1 MLCCYSYSNP
11 ALAYTQQY
19 NVGDTG
25 PNGGTVTSSTL
36 TSVVTNTE
44 VTLNGGFEDTTT
56 TTNWTE
62 TVVEEIATST
72 TTTQQTS
79 QITATTTSNF
89 VPTINSSD
97 WSTEGRIKL
106 QGGTQCRTSGSS
118 TTVGAGEACTGYQHN
133 NNNSLLSNTNNYNFT
148 ALGGGQIT
156 SERFEMG
163 LDMTVAEIQAGFT
176 LNYGVDVMSHKS
188 NVTVPLCSATGGDCK
203 DVFRITV
210 RLYGQNTSNQGEG
223 QFQTFTNHVTLNYNG
238 TQTHSFTGDVGSG
251 VLTNNNITEV
261 WGDMELWGVDAGY
274 HSGYYGPV
282 FSDPFMTLTYDAV
295 TQITQT
301 ITQIILSDQTTVYNT
316 SEDTITSV
324 FIGDP
329 TTDATVPDI
338 DFTEVES
345 FEIVIV
351 NEDTGGGIEMEFS
364 VEVDETTNVATVEME
379 TTNMDT
385 GVVAIETIVEI
396 DLNLDFGSMDTGPMD
411 VNMPSVESIEADIGS
426 QIDTAVGDAIAEIE
440 IDMPNMDMPL
450 DDLPQVLEM
459 PNTNMADSGP
469 GPNVELAPEPTDS
482 GPGPNIEIADA
493 GPSNGPGPNR
503 MTEST
508 TSEPEVDAG
517 PEPTSEISTSEGNT
531 NEPEPT
537 EPSTSETQDTEN
549 TETTEPSAEDV
560 QESSQDAEQPVDEN
574 QSSSEGPGD
583 GDAESDGDSSEPEA
597 ESEASDSGESE
608 SSDSNEN
615 NESSSRGEESKG
627 KSGNDSKGKGKEN
640 KSKKNTDSK
649 KAKKEYVEK
658 KVAEAKQKIATRI
671 LAAMADTYS
680 AINET
685 TKIALMSSL
694 ADTKN
699 FQAYLDKQNALPLDW
714 YTDEQIY
721 TEMPMLLDPA
731 GILYDMA
738 QDKIMDE
745 MIMMQYE

>member
-36 TSVVTNTE
+36 TSVITNTE
-44 VTLNGGFEDTTT
+44 VTLNGGFEETTT

-62 TVVEEIATST
+62 TVIEEIATST
-72 TTTQQTS
+72 TTTQQVS
-79 QITATTTSNF
+79 QIPATTTSNF

-97 WSTEGRIKL
+97 WSTTGRIKL

-118 TTVGAGEACTGYQHN
+118 QTVGAGQACTGYQAN
-133 NNNSLLSNTNNYNFT
+133 NNNSLVANTNNHNFLS
-148 ALGGGQIT
+148 LGGGETQ
-156 SERFEMG
+156 SEMFEMS
-163 LDMTVAEIQAGFT
+163 LDMTAAEIQAGFT
-176 LNYGVDVMSHKS
+176 LNYGVDVQSHKS
-188 NVTVPLCSATGGDCK
+188 NVNVPLCSATNSDCK
-203 DVFRITV
+203 DVFRITTK
-210 RLYGQNTSNQGEG
+210 LFSGPAAWDHSGSGLIAE
-223 QFQTFTNHVTLNYNG
+223 FSESVTLTYQG
-238 TQTHSFTGDVGSG
+238 TQTHSFTGTVGA
-251 VLTNNNITEV
+251 NNYTEV
-261 WGDMELWGVDAGY
+261 WGAMELWGVDAGY

-282 FSDPFMTLTYDAV
+282 FSNPFMTLTYNTI

-316 SEDTITSV
+316 SEDTVTSV
-324 FIGDP
+324 FIGDT
-329 TTDATVPDI
+329 TTDTSVIDI

-714 YTDEQIY
+714 YTDTQIY
-721 TEMPMLLDPA
+721 TEMPMLQDPA

-738 QDKIMDE
+738 QDKIMNE
-745 MIMMQYE
+745 MIMEQYE

>member
-1 MLCCYSYSNP
+1 MVLLCCYSSYSS
-11 ALAYTQQY
+11 AYTQQY

-25 PNGGTVTSSTL
+25 PNGGTVTSSTV

-56 TTNWTE
+56 TTQWTE

-72 TTTQQTS
+72 TTTQQVS

-97 WSTEGRIKL
+97 WSTTGRIKL
-106 QGGTQCRTSGSS
+106 QGATQCRTSGSS
-118 TTVGAGEACTGYQHN
+118 QTVGAGQACTGYQHN
-133 NNNSLLSNTNNYNFT
+133 NNNSLVQDANNYNFN

-156 SERFEMG
+156 SEHFEMTP
-163 LDMTVAEIQAGFT
+163 DITAAEIQSGMT
-176 LNYGVDVMSHKS
+176 LNYGVDVQSHKS
-188 NVTVPLCSATGGDCK
+188 NINVPLCSATNSDCK
-203 DVFRITV
+203 DVFRITT
-210 RLYGQNTSNQGEG
+210 RLYAGDPSGGATTFAEYSNT
-223 QFQTFTNHVTLNYNG
+223 VTLTYQG
-238 TQTHSFTGDVGSG
+238 TQTHSFTQDLSSTM
-251 VLTNNNITEV
+251 LTNNSVSEI
-261 WGDMELWGVDAGY
+261 WGQMELWGVDAGY

-282 FSDPFMTLTYDAV
+282 FSNPFMTLTYDAV

-301 ITQIILSDQTTVYNT
+301 ITQIILSNQTTVYNT
-316 SEDTITSV
+316 NEETLTSV

-329 TTDATVPDI
+329 TTDTTIPDI
-338 DFTEVES
+338 DFTDVES

-385 GVVAIETIVEI
+385 GVVAIDTIVEI

-426 QIDTAVGDAIAEIE
+426 QIDTAVADAVAEIE
-440 IDMPNMDMPL
+440 IDLPDMSTDMGAPS
-450 DDLPQVLEM
+450 
-459 PNTNMADSGP
+459 TNMEMADAGP
-469 GPNVELAPEPTDS
+469 VVELAPPSDSNAGPEPTV
-482 GPGPNIEIADA
+482 EV
-493 GPSNGPGPNR
+493 
-503 MTEST
+503 
-508 TSEPEVDAG
+508 EVDAG
-517 PEPTSEISTSEGNT
+517 PEPTVEVEVNTSEGNT
-531 NEPEPT
+531 NESVSQENVS
-537 EPSTSETQDTEN
+537 EAESSTSSEASEQ
-549 TETTEPSAEDV
+549 TTESV
-560 QESSQDAEQPVDEN
+560 QESSENAEQPVEE
-574 QSSSEGPGD
+574 STSEPEG
-583 GDAESDGDSSEPEA
+583 SDSGDSDSGEDTSEPEA
-597 ESEASDSGESE
+597 EPEASDSGDTESSESE
-608 SSDSNEN
+608 SS
-615 NESSSRGEESKG
+615 ESSTGGEKSDR
-627 KSGNDSKGKGKEN
+627 KSGNDSKDKGKEN
-640 KSKKNTDSK
+640 KTKSNSEK
-649 KAKKEYVEK
+649 KKEYVEK

-685 TKIALMSSL
+685 TKIALISSL

-714 YTDEQIY
+714 YSDVQVY
-721 TEMPMLLDPA
+721 QDMPMLLDPA
-731 GILYDMA
+731 SVLYDMA

>member
-106 QGGTQCRTSGSS
+106 QGGTLCRTYGTSN
-118 TTVGAGEACTGYQHN
+118 TTVGAGEACTGYQHSSVAD
-133 NNNSLLSNTNNYNFT
+133 NSLVTNTNNQNYFS
-148 ALGGGQIT
+148 LGGGQIT
-156 SERFEMG
+156 SEQFEMG
-163 LDMTVAEIQAGFT
+163 LDMTAAEIQAGFT
-176 LNYGVDVMSHKS
+176 LNYGVDVQSHKS
-188 NVTVPLCSATGGDCK
+188 NTSVGLCSATNSDCK
-203 DVFRITV
+203 DIFKITA
-210 RLYGQNTSNQGEG
+210 RLYKGAGAYSNNLIGEYS
-223 QFQTFTNHVTLNYNG
+223 NSVTLTYNG
-238 TQTHSFTGDVGSG
+238 TQTHSFTQDIG
-251 VLTNNNITEV
+251 TNNYSEI
-261 WGDMELWGVDAGY
+261 WGQMELWGVDAGY
-274 HSGYYGPV
+274 HTGYYGPV

-316 SEDTITSV
+316 SEDTLTSV
-324 FIGDP
+324 FIGDT
-329 TTDATVPDI
+329 TTDIPDI

-385 GVVAIETIVEI
+385 GIVAIETIVEI
-396 DLNLDFGSMDTGPMD
+396 DLNLDFGSMDTGPME
-411 VNMPSVESIEADIGS
+411 VSMVEVETIEADIGS

-440 IDMPNMDMPL
+440 IDLPDMSTDMGAPDVNMDMADAGP
-450 DDLPQVLEM
+450 VLEIEID
-459 PNTNMADSGP
+459 TSA
-469 GPNVELAPEPTDS
+469 GPNVEV
-482 GPGPNIEIADA
+482 
-493 GPSNGPGPNR
+493 
-503 MTEST
+503 
-508 TSEPEVDAG
+508 EVDAG
-517 PEPTSEISTSEGNT
+517 PEPTVEVEVDSGPEPTTEISTSEGNS
-531 NEPEPT
+531 NEPET
-537 EPSTSETQDTEN
+537 STSESESSESTDTSSSN
-549 TETTEPSAEDV
+549 TEEV
-560 QESSQDAEQPVDEN
+560 QESSQNAEQPVEESN
-574 QSSSEGPGD
+574 SESEGSSD
-583 GDAESDGDSSEPEA
+583 GDSEAGEDSSEPEA
-597 ESEASDSGESE
+597 EPEASDSGEQSE
-608 SSDSNEN
+608 SSDSEEPT
-615 NESSSRGEESKG
+615 NESSTGGEKSDR
-627 KSGNDSKGKGKEN
+627 KSGNDSKGKDSKGKE
-640 KSKKNTDSK
+640 KSKTNSEK
-649 KAKKEYVEK
+649 KKEYVER

-671 LAAMADTYS
+671 LAAMADSYS

-685 TKIALMSSL
+685 TKIALIASL
-694 ADTKN
+694 TDTKS

-714 YTDEQIY
+714 YTSEQIY
-721 TEMPMLLDPA
+721 TEMPMLQDPA

-745 MIMMQYE
+745 MIMEQYK

>member
-1 MLCCYSYSNP
+1 MVWLCCYSYSS
-11 ALAYTQQY
+11 LAYTQQY

-44 VTLNGGFEDTTT
+44 VTLNGGFEETTT

-72 TTTQQTS
+72 TTTQQVS

-97 WSTEGRIKL
+97 WSTTGRIKL
-106 QGGTQCRTSGSS
+106 QGQTQCRTGGSS
-118 TTVGAGEACTGYQHN
+118 QTVGAGEACTGYMN
-133 NNNSLLSNTNNYNFT
+133 NANNSLVANTNNHNFLS
-148 ALGGGQIT
+148 LGGGETQ
-156 SERFEMG
+156 SEQFEMS
-163 LDMTVAEIQAGFT
+163 LDMTAAEIQAGFT
-176 LNYGVDVMSHKS
+176 LNYGVDVESHKS
-188 NVTVPLCSATGGDCK
+188 NVTVPLCSNTGGDCK
-203 DVFRITV
+203 DVFRITTK
-210 RLYGQNTSNQGEG
+210 LFSGPAAWDHSGSGLIAE
-223 QFQTFTNHVTLNYNG
+223 FSESVTLTYNG
-238 TQTHSFTGDVGSG
+238 TQTHSFTQDLSSTM
-251 VLTNNNITEV
+251 LTTNSVSEV
-261 WGDMELWGVDAGY
+261 WGQMELWGVDAGY

-282 FSDPFMTLTYDAV
+282 FSNPFMTLTYDA
-295 TQITQT
+295 ITTITET
-301 ITQIILSDQTTVYNT
+301 ITQIILSNQTTVYNT
-316 SEDTITSV
+316 SEETLTSV
-324 FIGDP
+324 FIGDT
-329 TTDATVPDI
+329 TTDTTVIDI

-345 FEIVIV
+345 FEIAIV

-385 GVVAIETIVEI
+385 GIVAIDTIVEI

-426 QIDTAVGDAIAEIE
+426 QIDTAVADAVAEIE
-440 IDMPNMDMPL
+440 IDLPDMSTDMGAPS
-450 DDLPQVLEM
+450 
-459 PNTNMADSGP
+459 TNMEMADAGP
-469 GPNVELAPEPTDS
+469 VVELAPPSDSNAGPNVEVEV
-482 GPGPNIEIADA
+482 
-493 GPSNGPGPNR
+493 
-503 MTEST
+503 
-508 TSEPEVDAG
+508 EVDSG
-517 PEPTSEISTSEGNT
+517 PEPTVEVEVNTSEST
-531 NEPEPT
+531 NETTTQETVSETESTESTETSEP
-537 EPSTSETQDTEN
+537 TSET
-549 TETTEPSAEDV
+549 V
-560 QESSQDAEQPVDEN
+560 QESSENVEQPVDDS
-574 QSSSEGPGD
+574 QSSSEGPGE
-583 GDAESDGDSSEPEA
+583 GDAESDGDTSGSEA
-597 ESEASDSGESE
+597 ESEAE
-608 SSDSNEN
+608 SSGDTGDSNEN

-627 KSGNDSKGKGKEN
+627 KSGNDSKGKGN
-640 KSKKNTDSK
+640 KNKDKTKSNSEK
-649 KAKKEYVEK
+649 KKEYVEK

-671 LAAMADTYS
+671 LAAMADSYS
-680 AINET
+680 AVNET
-685 TKIALMSSL
+685 TKIALMTSL

>member
-1 MLCCYSYSNP
+1 MVLLCCYSSYS
-11 ALAYTQQY
+11 LAYTQQY

-44 VTLNGGFEDTTT
+44 VTLNGGFEETTT

-72 TTTQQTS
+72 TTTQQVS

-97 WSTEGRIKL
+97 WSTTGRIKL
-106 QGGTQCRTSGSS
+106 QGGTQCRTGGSS
-118 TTVGAGEACTGYQHN
+118 QTVGAGEACTGYQHN

-163 LDMTVAEIQAGFT
+163 LDMSVAEIQAGFT
-176 LNYGVDVMSHKS
+176 LNYGVDVQSHKS

-282 FSDPFMTLTYDAV
+282 FSNPFMTLTYDAV

-316 SEDTITSV
+316 SEDTVTSV

-329 TTDATVPDI
+329 TTDTTIPDI
-338 DFTEVES
+338 DFTDVES

-385 GVVAIETIVEI
+385 GVVAIDTIVEI

-426 QIDTAVGDAIAEIE
+426 QIDTAVADAVAEIE
-440 IDMPNMDMPL
+440 IDLPDMSTDMGAPS
-450 DDLPQVLEM
+450 
-459 PNTNMADSGP
+459 TNMEMADAGP
-469 GPNVELAPEPTDS
+469 VVELAPPSDSNAGPNVEV
-482 GPGPNIEIADA
+482 
-493 GPSNGPGPNR
+493 
-503 MTEST
+503 
-508 TSEPEVDAG
+508 EVDAG
-517 PEPTSEISTSEGNT
+517 PEPTVEVEVNTSEGNT
-531 NEPEPT
+531 NESVSQENVS
-537 EPSTSETQDTEN
+537 EAESSTSSEASEQ
-549 TETTEPSAEDV
+549 TTESV
-560 QESSQDAEQPVDEN
+560 QESSENAEQPVEE
-574 QSSSEGPGD
+574 STSEPEG
-583 GDAESDGDSSEPEA
+583 SDSGDSDSGEDTSEPEA
-597 ESEASDSGESE
+597 EPEASDSGDTESSESE
-608 SSDSNEN
+608 SS
-615 NESSSRGEESKG
+615 ESSTGGEKSDR
-627 KSGNDSKGKGKEN
+627 KSGNDSKDKGKEN
-640 KSKKNTDSK
+640 KTKSNSEK
-649 KAKKEYVEK
+649 KKEYVEK

-685 TKIALMSSL
+685 TKIALISSL

-714 YTDEQIY
+714 YSDVQVY
-721 TEMPMLLDPA
+721 QDMPMLLDPA
-731 GILYDMA
+731 SVLYDMA

>member
-97 WSTEGRIKL
+97 WSTEGRIRL
-106 QGGTQCRTSGSS
+106 QGQTLCRTYGTSNS
-118 TTVGAGEACTGYQHN
+118 TVGAGEACTGYQHSGVAD
-133 NNNSLLSNTNNYNFT
+133 NSLATNTNNHNFLS
-148 ALGGGQIT
+148 LGGGQIT
-156 SERFEMG
+156 SEQFEMG
-163 LDMTVAEIQAGFT
+163 LDMTAAEIQAGFT
-176 LNYGVDVMSHKS
+176 LNYGVDVQSHKS
-188 NVTVPLCSATGGDCK
+188 NTSVGLCSATNSDCK
-203 DVFRITV
+203 DIFKITA
-210 RLYGQNTSNQGEG
+210 RLYKGAGAYSNNLIGEYS
-223 QFQTFTNHVTLNYNG
+223 NSVTLTYNG
-238 TQTHSFTGDVGSG
+238 TQTHSFTQDIG
-251 VLTNNNITEV
+251 TNNYSEI
-261 WGDMELWGVDAGY
+261 WGQMELWGVDAGY
-274 HSGYYGPV
+274 HTGYYGPV

-301 ITQIILSDQTTVYNT
+301 ITAIILSDQTTVYNT
-316 SEDTITSV
+316 SEDTVTSV
-324 FIGDP
+324 FIGDT
-329 TTDATVPDI
+329 TTDIPDI

-385 GVVAIETIVEI
+385 GIVAIETIVEI
-396 DLNLDFGSMDTGPMD
+396 DLNLDFGSMDTGPIE

-426 QIDTAVGDAIAEIE
+426 QIDTAVADAVAEIE
-440 IDMPNMDMPL
+440 IDLPDMSTDMGAPDVNMDMADAGP
-450 DDLPQVLEM
+450 VLEIEID
-459 PNTNMADSGP
+459 TSA
-469 GPNVELAPEPTDS
+469 GPNVEV
-482 GPGPNIEIADA
+482 
-493 GPSNGPGPNR
+493 
-503 MTEST
+503 
-508 TSEPEVDAG
+508 EVDAG
-517 PEPTSEISTSEGNT
+517 PEPTVEVEVDSGPEPTTEISTSEGNS
-531 NEPEPT
+531 NEPET
-537 EPSTSETQDTEN
+537 STSESESSESTDTSSSN
-549 TETTEPSAEDV
+549 TEEV
-560 QESSQDAEQPVDEN
+560 QESSQNAEQPVEESN
-574 QSSSEGPGD
+574 SESEGSSD
-583 GDAESDGDSSEPEA
+583 GDSEAGEDSSEPEA
-597 ESEASDSGESE
+597 EPEASDSGEQSE
-608 SSDSNEN
+608 SSDSEEPT
-615 NESSSRGEESKG
+615 NESSTGGEKSDR
-627 KSGNDSKGKGKEN
+627 KSGNDSKGKDGKGKE
-640 KSKKNTDSK
+640 KSKTNSEK
-649 KAKKEYVEK
+649 KKEYVER

-685 TKIALMSSL
+685 TKIALIASL
-694 ADTKN
+694 TDTKS

-714 YTDEQIY
+714 YTSEQIY
-721 TEMPMLLDPA
+721 TEMPMLQDPA

-745 MIMMQYE
+745 MIMEQYK